1 MSQIIIVEY
10 VLSFTVLFIQIL
22 GLILLH
28 RQKNRSRNKNQI
40 YLLIALCDTASILA
54 ALKLLNLIK
63 SLPRELL
70 WFSEIYFGILY
81 HFFMVLFTTDRF
93 LVFYLTI
100 KYPIYLTSKK
110 LLKIIYMIVVLAL
123 AFVLILLVLFSCK
136 VIGFW
141 KLGITVI
148 HTVIIL
154 DTLYVIDVVITYT
167 YIFVLYKRHAKLRK
181 ISYNGRITHD
191 QFKFTVPT
199 LVITTYILFTVF
211 PHFWT
216 FCMIIKSL
224 DEIDFSSYRM
234 CRILFLLGWL
244 ADPLIYVSNLYLAKC
259 KCKVR

>member
-1 MSQIIIVEY
+1 M
-10 VLSFTVLFIQIL
+10 
-22 GLILLH
+22 
-28 RQKNRSRNKNQI
+28 
-40 YLLIALCDTASILA
+40 LIALCHTASILA

-93 LVFYLTI
+93 LVFFYLTI

-123 AFVLILLVLFSCK
+123 AFVRILLVLFSCK

-181 ISYNGRITHD
+181 IS
-191 QFKFTVPT
+191 
-199 LVITTYILFTVF
+199 
-211 PHFWT
+211 
-216 FCMIIKSL
+216 
-224 DEIDFSSYRM
+224 
-234 CRILFLLGWL
+234 
-244 ADPLIYVSNLYLAKC
+244 
-259 KCKVR
+259 